1 MVKRYLDMVSLKEA
15 KDTIKR
21 EFSLVPRKEKAN
33 LTDAPGKIS
42 AGPVF
47 SKYSVPMLHLSAM
60 DGIAVKSEETKG
72 AAETN
77 PVRITDFKRVNTGNI
92 IPSGYDAVIMIEDT
106 WEAEGGFDI
115 RKAAAPYQH
124 VRPVG
129 EDIGESEM
137 IIPSLHRIRPNDT
150 AALASYGV
158 SEVDVLSLKAGIIPT
173 GTELLEPGSELEPGK
188 VIDSNSIMAGAV
200 LSEAGVDF
208 TRYPIVEDDFDLIK
222 NAIKRGIEENDFLLT
237 SAGSSA
243 GTKDHTAAV
252 ITELGG
258 VIIHGIAI
266 KPGKPAII
274 GKINGKPVIGLPGYP
289 LAAMTIMREIV
300 MPMVEMYGFK
310 TPYRYKTE
318 TELSTSLHSPIGTDE
333 FVMMSVG
340 NVGGRY
346 IGVPMSRGAGVQ
358 MSAVRANAYI
368 RIPAESEGISS
379 GERTEATFTVTPDL
393 ADNSLLIVG
402 SHDPCL
408 DHLADLASK
417 KGIQI
422 FSVHSGSMG
431 GVLALKKNYCHA
443 APVHLLSDDGDY
455 NVSYIRKYLPDREI
469 SLFCVAERE
478 QGIASI
484 SGAGF
489 DEITELNYVN
499 RQKGSGTRIL
509 LDYMLKEHGISP
521 DAINGYER
529 EMTTHLDVALAV
541 KNGEADGGMCVY
553 SAAKAL
559 GLKFSP
565 VAKERYE
572 LAIPADSLKDERIN
586 TVLNII
592 KSDEFKS
599 GLASLGGY
607 DTAKTGEI
615 RKV

>member
-21 EFSLVPRKEKAN
+21 EFTLTPGRGKAT
-33 LTDAPGKIS
+33 LMDAHGKIS

-72 AAETN
+72 AAETK
-77 PVRITDFKRVNTGNI
+77 PVLITDFKRLNTGNI

-137 IIPSLHRIRPNDT
+137 IIPSLHRIRFNDT
-150 AALASYGV
+150 AALASYGI
-158 SEVDVLSLKAGIIPT
+158 SEVDVLSLRAGIIPT
-173 GTELLEPGSELEPGK
+173 GSELLEPGSEPEPGK
-188 VIDSNSIMAGAV
+188 VIDSNSIMAGAM

-222 NAIKRGIEENDFLLT
+222 NAVKKGIEENDFLIT

-243 GTKDHTAAV
+243 GTKDHTASV
-252 ITELGG
+252 IAELGE
-258 VIIHGIAI
+258 VLIHGIAI

-274 GKINGKPVIGLPGYP
+274 GRINGKPVIGLPGYP

-300 MPMVEMYGFK
+300 MPMVESYGFK
-310 TPYRYKTE
+310 VPYRYKTNV
-318 TELSTSLHSPIGTDE
+318 ELSTSLHSPIGTDE

-340 NVGGRY
+340 KVGGRY

-368 RIPAESEGISS
+368 KIPAESEGISS
-379 GERTEATFTVTPDL
+379 GEETEANFTVTPDL
-393 ADNSLLIVG
+393 AENSLLIVG

-408 DHLADLASK
+408 DYLASLASE
-417 KGIQI
+417 KGIQV

-431 GVLALKKNYCHA
+431 GVLALKKSYCHA

-455 NVSYIRKYLPDREI
+455 NVPYIRKYLAGEEI

-489 DEITELNYVN
+489 DEITELSYVN

-509 LDYMLKEHGISP
+509 LDYILRENGISP
-521 DAINGYER
+521 SAVNGYER

-572 LAIPADSLKDERIN
+572 LAIPAKFLEDERIKAI
-586 TVLNII
+586 LEII
-592 KSDEFKS
+592 KSDKFRAQ
-599 GLASLGGY
+599 LTSLGGY
-607 DTAKTGEI
+607 DTSKTGDI